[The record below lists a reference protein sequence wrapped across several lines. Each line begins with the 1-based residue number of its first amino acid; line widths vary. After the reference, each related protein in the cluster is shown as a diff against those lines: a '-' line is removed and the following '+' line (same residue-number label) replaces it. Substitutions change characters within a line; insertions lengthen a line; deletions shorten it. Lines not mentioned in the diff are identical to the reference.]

1 MVRNIIFP
9 TYEWFIDFKAKHC
22 LAFSLNTTKRLKMKL
37 ERIFEALKPNEERD
51 VMKRMDSGH
60 SWYRNKFLEQH
71 PKALT
76 AFRGHAD
83 TKQWTTRFKNVE
95 LKNISGRPDSSVLVF
110 LEDHGYK
117 VSTEDYIKGVA
128 RYVTKVGNPDRGIPL
143 RDKEITIKI
152 GKALDEKKA
161 SAEIIKK
168 YENDPFRSSVKKNE
182 FDIIVTG
189 NPYDIYGGSTGR
201 GWTSCMQMRK
211 GEMGHAGPAS
221 LTMSEEI
228 NNHTH
233 MVYLVPPGGD
243 IDHDAIARVSFKL
256 HNSLNSDH
264 STLVA
269 EDRVYGTAPT
279 EFIHKAKEIMDSLFD
294 GIKPDECYQKDGS
307 VYNDNGKSVIVPDK
321 MSPEDLE
328 TAFKNLKKT
337 KQATFDNVRAQLA
350 ARVEPDVKYKAKI
363 LKDCGNALTLIVRA
377 GEAKSFND
385 AIDTFN
391 AGVGKI
397 PESMSLVQTIWVSY
411 HNGNTLVEQAMN
423 KIAEKFDFYDGSQ
436 VLKLMGLKMGM
447 SSLKHQ
453 LASIVFKNIK
463 KPKNM
468 DELMAVW
475 KLQANFGKTNE
486 TIEIAEDHEFGE
498 HPLKTAVSY
507 LTTHNMMDYP
517 SLEKVY
523 VQLSKFD
530 TFRGNLYDLIFEL
543 ESQKAYGI
551 SHVVK
556 YLIDKLKNY
565 MPSGI
570 ASLYGNCKEETCH
583 KISDLMPDNLTYDA
597 IRESEKEI
605 FDKNRQ
611 HRKNRLGE

>member
-1 MVRNIIFP
+1 
-9 TYEWFIDFKAKHC
+9 
-22 LAFSLNTTKRLKMKL
+22 MKL

-51 VMKRMDSGH
+51 VVKRMDSGH

-76 AFRGHAD
+76 AFREHAD
-83 TKQWTTRFKNVE
+83 TKQWTTRFKHIE
-95 LKNISGRPDSSVLVF
+95 LKNISGSPDSSVLIF
-110 LEDHGYK
+110 LEEHGYK
-117 VSTEDYIKGVA
+117 ISTEDYIKGVA
-128 RYVTKVGNPDRGIPL
+128 RYVTQVGNPDRGIPL

-168 YENDPFRSSVKKNE
+168 YENDPFRSSVKKND

-211 GEMGHAGPAS
+211 GEMGHGGPAS

-256 HNSLNSDH
+256 HNSLTSNH

-279 EFIHKAKEIMDSLFD
+279 EFIHKAQEIMNSLFD
-294 GIKPDECYQKDGS
+294 GIRSDECYQKDGS
-307 VYNDNGKSVIVPDK
+307 VYNDNGKSVIVPNK

-328 TAFKNLKKT
+328 IAFKNLKKV
-337 KQATFDNVRAQLA
+337 KNATFDNARAQLA

-363 LKDCGNALTLIVRA
+363 LKDCSNALTLIVRA

-391 AGVGKI
+391 SGVGKI
-397 PESMSLVQTIWVSY
+397 PEAMSMVQTIWISY
-411 HNGNTLVEQAMN
+411 HNGNPLVEQAMN
-423 KIAEKFDFYDGSQ
+423 KIAAKFNFSDGLQ

-453 LASIVFKNIK
+453 LAGIVFKGIR

-468 DELMAVW
+468 DDLMAVW

-486 TIEIAEDHEFGE
+486 TIDIAEDHEFGE

-507 LTTHNMMDYP
+507 LATHNMMN
-517 SLEKVY
+517 LAELTKVF
-523 VQLSKFD
+523 VQLSKLD
-530 TFRGNLYDLIFEL
+530 TFRGNLYDLVFEL
-543 ESQKAYGI
+543 ESQKVYGI
-551 SHVVK
+551 NHVVK
-556 YLIDKLKNY
+556 QVIDGLKNY
-565 MPSGI
+565 TPKGI
-570 ASLYGNCKEETCH
+570 ALWYGTCKEETCH
-583 KISDLMPDNLTYDA
+583 KISDLMPEHLTYDVV
-597 IRESEKEI
+597 RETEKEA
-605 FDKNRQ
+605 FERNRQ

>member
-1 MVRNIIFP
+1 
-9 TYEWFIDFKAKHC
+9 
-22 LAFSLNTTKRLKMKL
+22 MKL

-51 VMKRMDSGH
+51 VAKRTDSGH

-71 PKALT
+71 PKALS
-76 AFRGHAD
+76 AFREHTD

-95 LKNISGRPDSSVLVF
+95 LKNISGNPDSTVLIF
-110 LEDHGYK
+110 LEEHGYK
-117 VSTEDYIKGVA
+117 VSTDDYLKGVA
-128 RYVTKVGNPDRGIPL
+128 RYVTKVGNPERGIPL
-143 RDKEITIKI
+143 RDKEISIKI
-152 GKALDEKKA
+152 GKVLDEKKA

-168 YENDPFRSSVKKNE
+168 YENDPFRSSTKKNY

-211 GEMGHAGPAS
+211 GEMGHGGPAS
-221 LTMSEEI
+221 LNMSEEI

-233 MVYLVPPGGD
+233 MVYLVPVGGD
-243 IDHDAIARVSFKL
+243 IDHTAIARVSFKL
-256 HNSLNSDH
+256 HHSLTSDH

-279 EFIHKAKEIMDSLFD
+279 EFIHKAQEIMDSLFE
-294 GIKPDECYQKDGS
+294 GIKPDECYQKEGS
-307 VYNDNGKSVIVPDK
+307 VYNDNGKSVIVPKK

-328 TAFKNLKKT
+328 IAFKNLKKA
-337 KQATFDNVRAQLA
+337 KNATFDNARAQLA

-377 GEAKSFND
+377 GEQKSFTD
-385 AIDTFN
+385 AVDTFN
-391 AGVGKI
+391 SGVGKI
-397 PESMSLVQTIWVSY
+397 PESMSMVQTIWTSY
-411 HNGNTLVEQAMN
+411 HNGNSLVEEAMH
-423 KIAEKFDFYDGSQ
+423 KIASKFDFSDGMQ
-436 VLKLMGLKMGM
+436 VLKLMVLKMGM

-453 LASIVFKNIK
+453 LASIVFKGIR

-468 DELMAVW
+468 DDLMAIW

-486 TIEIAEDHEFGE
+486 TVEIAEDHEFGE

-507 LTTHNMMDYP
+507 LTRNNMMDYP
-517 SLEKVY
+517 TLEKVY
-523 VQLSKFD
+523 IQLSKLD
-530 TFRGNLYDLIFEL
+530 TFSGNLYDLIFEL
-543 ESQKAYGI
+543 EAQKAYGI

-556 YLIDKLKNY
+556 FLTDKLKNY
-565 MPSGI
+565 MPIAI

-583 KISDLMPDNLTYDA
+583 KLSDLMPEHLTYDVV
-597 IRESEKEI
+597 RETEKEA
-605 FDKNRQ
+605 FDRNRQ